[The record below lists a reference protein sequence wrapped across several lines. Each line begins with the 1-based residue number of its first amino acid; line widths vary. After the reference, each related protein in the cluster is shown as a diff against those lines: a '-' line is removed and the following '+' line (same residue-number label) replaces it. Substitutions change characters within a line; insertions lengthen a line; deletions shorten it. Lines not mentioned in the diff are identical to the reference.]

1 MLGSFGLIAYI
12 LIGYPLLVT
21 VLARLV
27 GRQRANPDRPPETW
41 PTVTVL
47 VAAYNEESV
56 IARRIQNLLAT
67 DYPLEK
73 LTILV
78 VADGSDDRTVEIVR
92 SFSDSR
98 VTVSEHGPRLGKS
111 AALSR
116 VIPSIR
122 SDIVVF
128 SDANNE
134 YESGGLTRLIAPFS
148 DPNVGAVTG
157 SKRVRPDAGQVGVGE
172 GVYWRYESVIKASE
186 SRIGSCVAVTGEMLA
201 VRTNLLTELPPSIIK
216 DDFYLA
222 MGVLRAGADV
232 VYEPEAVSWEPASL
246 SVADD
251 RLRRERIVAG
261 RVQALL
267 QAREI
272 VPWARPLA
280 AWQVISHK
288 LLRPIIP
295 ALAGVGL
302 VSSVMAVRG
311 SARSGRGSALPLAV
325 LGGQVV
331 LYGAAHVGRTSQ
343 DPGRIPKLA
352 AYLVDSHRSSLVG
365 SISYLRGQ
373 RSATWAKAE
382 RIVEPDSVQPPPSE

>member
-21 VLARLV
+21 VLSRFV
-27 GRQRANPDRPPETW
+27 GRERVSPDRSPTTW

-56 IARRIQNLLAT
+56 IAGRIQNLLDT

-92 SFSDSR
+92 SFADSR
-98 VTVSEHGPRLGKS
+98 VTVAAHGPRLGKS

-116 VIPSIR
+116 VISSIR
-122 SDIVVF
+122 SDVVVF

-134 YESGGLTRLIAPFS
+134 YERGGLARLLAPLS
-148 DPNVGAVTG
+148 DPDVGAVTG

-172 GVYWRYESVIKASE
+172 GAYWRYESLIKAAE
-186 SRIGSCVAVTGEMLA
+186 SRLGSCVAVTGEMLA
-201 VRTNLLTELPPSIIK
+201 VRTDLLPELPPSIIN
-216 DDFYLA
+216 DDFYIA

-267 QAREI
+267 RAREI
-272 VPWARPLA
+272 VPWRRPFA

-302 VSSVMAVRG
+302 VSSVMALRG
-311 SARSGRGSALPLAV
+311 SARSGHGPALPLAV
-325 LGGQVV
+325 LGGQIVF
-331 LYGAAHVGRTSQ
+331 YGAAHVGRTLE

-352 AYLVDSHRSSLVG
+352 AYLVDSHRSSLIG

-373 RSATWAKAE
+373 RSTTWAMAE
-382 RIVEPDSVQPPPSE
+382 RVVEPDSVPPPPPE

>member
-1 MLGSFGLIAYI
+1 
-12 LIGYPLLVT
+12 
-21 VLARLV
+21 
-27 GRQRANPDRPPETW
+27 
-41 PTVTVL
+41 
-47 VAAYNEESV
+47 
-56 IARRIQNLLAT
+56 
-67 DYPLEK
+67 LEK

-201 VRTNLLTELPPSIIK
+201 VRTNLLTELPPSIIN

-222 MGVLRAGADV
+222 MGVLLAGADV

-251 RLRRERIVAG
+251 RLRRERIGAG
-261 RVQALL
+261 GVQALL
-267 QAREI
+267 QARES